1 MLRLV
6 LTYLLFVSLAFWMG
20 GFSLYFGVVVRL
32 GDQVIGGTE
41 QGFITRQISW
51 WLNIAG
57 LVTIGLMSVHLFFHR
72 SWVLILSLTAVAVT
86 HAFLMYRHYQLELLL
101 DPNSMAVL
109 DRPRFELLHENY
121 EFLSGCQWL
130 AAMIYLGGLIYSISK
145 SPAVPNSCSTLPA
158 P

>member
-6 LTYLLFVSLAFWMG
+6 LTYLLFVSFAFWMG
-20 GFSLYFGVVVRL
+20 GFSLYFGVVVRI

-57 LVTIGLMSVHLFFHR
+57 LVTIGLMSAHLFFHR
-72 SWVLILSLTAVAVT
+72 SWILVLSLMAIALT
-86 HAFLMYRHYQLELLL
+86 HGFLMYRHHQLESLLEPESMTVL
-101 DPNSMAVL
+101 DP
-109 DRPRFELLHENY
+109 PRFALLHENY

-130 AAMIYLGGLIYSISK
+130 AAMIYLGGLLYSISK
-145 SPAVPNSCSTLPA
+145 LRAAPNPQ
-158 P
+158 